1 MKSNSLIFR
10 LFLIILLLTAWVFP
24 ALAASKSD
32 RAKEKRWEEQI
43 VDSLLVG
50 EAVRL
55 KAGNTTFLA
64 LYAEPTVDH
73 SKGAVILLH
82 GIGAHPAWPDVIEP
96 LRMQLPEHGWYTLS
110 LQMPILPNGRK
121 DTDYPPLF
129 PEVPARIQAGVDFLK
144 SKGITN
150 IVLAGHSLGAAM
162 ASYYLSTAPDRAVK
176 TFVILSGGSGVP
188 GDRRMDSL
196 ANFKHIRN
204 INIIDVFGSEDRES
218 VFKQL
223 LSRKTVAKEVD
234 KGRYLILKIKGANH
248 FYRGR
253 QKVLVQDLNTL
264 LTEGM
269 GGGLN

>member
-10 LFLIILLLTAWVFP
+10 LFLILLLTAWVFP
-24 ALAASKSD
+24 SLAASKSD

-50 EAVRL
+50 EAVKL
-55 KAGNTTFLA
+55 KAGDTMFLA
-64 LYAEPTVDH
+64 LYAEPATDQ

-82 GIGAHPAWPDVIEP
+82 GIGAHPAWPDVIDP

-110 LQMPILPNGRK
+110 LQMPILANGKK
-121 DTDYPPLF
+121 DSDYSPLF

-144 SKGITN
+144 SRGITN

-162 ASYYLSTAPDRAVK
+162 ASYYLSTLPDQAVK

-188 GDRRMDSL
+188 GDKRMDSL
-196 ANFKHIRN
+196 ANFKQIHNMN
-204 INIIDVFGSEDRES
+204 IVDVFGSEDREQI
-218 VFKQL
+218 FKQL
-223 LSRKTVAKEVD
+223 LSRKAVAREAH
-234 KGRYLILKIKGANH
+234 KGHYKILQIKGANH

-253 QKVLVQDLNTL
+253 QTVLVEELNTR
-264 LTEGM
+264 LTQDM
-269 GGGLN
+269 KVGLH